1 MFNVKETL
9 KWSEELKG
17 SKRRGKLRMQK
28 TSSRI
33 KRKTQ
38 GETEIF
44 TFIKT
49 QRKEKNKIKSVE
61 KRKMA
66 KTGKNMRINQENQEI
81 N

>member
-1 MFNVKETL
+1 
-9 KWSEELKG
+9 
-17 SKRRGKLRMQK
+17 MQK

-44 TFIKT
+44 TFIET